1 LYGQAISLNLRL
13 GKYDEARAQFNKAIE
28 LNRESWDLKYHLAR
42 IDYLTGNYEKALEF
56 WQEQQLNPDT
66 ESTPLL
72 RIAYIHALSG
82 KKDKAEEILQKL
94 IMDDSSGEDCYSI
107 ALVYTALG
115 DRDNA
120 FIWLEKA
127 YKLKGFSYFIYLKA
141 DPEWD
146 SLHSDPR
153 FKELTDKIGIP

>member
-1 LYGQAISLNLRL
+1 MGLLCFKKGD
-13 GKYDEARAQFNKAIE
+13 YD
-28 LNRESWDLKYHLAR
+28 
-42 IDYLTGNYEKALEF
+42 KALEF
-56 WQEQQLNPDT
+56 WQGELRNPLNEITAP
-66 ESTPLL
+66 L

-82 KKDKAEEILQKL
+82 NRDKAEEILQEQ
-94 IMDDSSGEDCYSI
+94 IIDSSTGEDCYNI

-120 FIWLEKA
+120 FIFLEKA
-127 YKLKGFSYFIYLKA
+127 CEKKIYALINIKA

-153 FKELTDKIGIP
+153 FKELTDKIGLP